1 MSQDTNLR
9 LNKFISDSGFC
20 SRREADQYIE
30 EGRVT
35 INGKDA
41 KKGATVKAGDK
52 VAVDGEA
59 IRSKKPSDRP
69 IYLAF
74 NKPTGITTT
83 TDPKDKKNIID
94 FIGFPKRIFP
104 IGRLDNASEGLIFLT
119 NDGDIVNKIL
129 RADNNH
135 EKEYVVMV
143 DKVITDDFVKQMSG
157 GVKLFE
163 GITKKCTVYQQGAKV
178 FRIVLTQGL
187 NRQIRRM
194 CEALGYKVVKL
205 KRVRIMTVQLGD
217 LPEGHWRYLTLE
229 EIKSINQLVAGSS
242 KTEEAS
248 SWSKEAGKGGKK
260 NAEDEYEALLHEEEF
275 GVKVH
280 QVKSAP
286 RSTSSGPSRNPK
298 ARSERSPRPKAEG
311 GTSARPTRSSQPASG
326 KNQKKKS
333 EHTSNRTE
341 RTPRG
346 EASGRGGAKSSSV
359 RRTKPAADQT
369 AKRGTRGRGRR

>member
-1 MSQDTNLR
+1 MSQDTNIR

-41 KKGATVKAGDK
+41 RKGATVKAGDR
-52 VAVDGEA
+52 VAVDGEP

-69 IYLAF
+69 IYIAF
-74 NKPTGITTT
+74 NKPKGITTT
-83 TDPKDKKNIID
+83 TDTNDKKNIID

-129 RADNNH
+129 RAENNH
-135 EKEYVVMV
+135 EKEYIVHV
-143 DKVITDDFVKQMSG
+143 DQPVTDDFVKKMSG
-157 GVKLFE
+157 GVRLFE
-163 GITKKCTVYQQGAKV
+163 GITKPCTVQQTGAKV

-194 CEALGYKVVKL
+194 CEALDYKVTKL
-205 KRVRIMTVQLGD
+205 KRVRIMTVKLAD
-217 LPEGHWRYLTLE
+217 LPEGHWRHLTLE
-229 EIKSINQLVAGSS
+229 EIKSINALVAGSS

-248 SWSKEAGKGGKK
+248 SPTSSKKGARKTVD
-260 NAEDEYEALLHEEEF
+260 EEYEALLSEEEF

-280 QVKSAP
+280 QVRTPKPAP
-286 RSTSSGPSRNPK
+286 KAPTNPK
-298 ARSERSPRPKAEG
+298 AKTERRPKAGAPSGNKSG
-311 GTSARPTRSSQPASG
+311 GAKATGTKSVSSDTRRASSSAGKRGSARPT
-326 KNQKKKS
+326 
-333 EHTSNRTE
+333 TT
-341 RTPRG
+341 
-346 EASGRGGAKSSSV
+346 
-359 RRTKPAADQT
+359 TKP
-369 AKRGTRGRGRR
+369 KRNTGGRGRGRS